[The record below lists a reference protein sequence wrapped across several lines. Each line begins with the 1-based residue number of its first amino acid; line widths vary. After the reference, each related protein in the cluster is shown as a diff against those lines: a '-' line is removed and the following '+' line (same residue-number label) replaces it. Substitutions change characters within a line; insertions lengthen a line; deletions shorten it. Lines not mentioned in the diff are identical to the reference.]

1 MLLAQPKQAISNIFP
16 FPFCDLLKYVIIDLE
31 KAKKKFKKGE
41 EGGRLRK
48 TSILGWTIKT

>member
-31 KAKKKFKKGE
+31 KAKKNLKRVKREAGKKNFHS
-41 EGGRLRK
+41 RLNH
-48 TSILGWTIKT
+48 